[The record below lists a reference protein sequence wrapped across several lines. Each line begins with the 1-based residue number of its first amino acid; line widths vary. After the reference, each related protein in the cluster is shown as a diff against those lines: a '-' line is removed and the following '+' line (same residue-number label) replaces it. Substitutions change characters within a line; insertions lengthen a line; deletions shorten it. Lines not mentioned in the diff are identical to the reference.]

1 MVTLTIL
8 YFARVAELMGR
19 AQDQL
24 ELPDTVSTLG
34 GLADWIEARGGAL
47 GDRARLRGAVD
58 QVMAGMESSILGA
71 REVAFFPPVTGG

>member
-1 MVTLTIL
+1 MSLTIL

-19 AQDQL
+19 SQDQL

-34 GLADWIEARGGAL
+34 GLADWIEAQGGAL